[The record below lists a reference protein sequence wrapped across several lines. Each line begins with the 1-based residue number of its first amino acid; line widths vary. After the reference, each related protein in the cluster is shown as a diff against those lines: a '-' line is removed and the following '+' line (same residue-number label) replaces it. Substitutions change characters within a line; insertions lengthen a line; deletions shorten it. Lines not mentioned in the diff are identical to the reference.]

1 MFDAL
6 TRFLKRQKP
15 NFRMLILR
23 DFFWLAIGTRPRS
36 SSQIQGYQSLFLT
49 RLGASP
55 LDIGFINSLLS
66 LVAMVFSV
74 PAGWFIDRMRNMTT
88 VYQVSSGLGLFHYL
102 ALAFAQSVPG
112 VLLATVWKTLTDRVI
127 LPAKTILDVDAL
139 PNLDRVTGLSIHRTI
154 TAIGGVIGPIL
165 VAAILT
171 AFGGLDTAES
181 YRPLFLFQGI
191 MTGVIVLLLWTKL
204 DDVLFDRTESRYGI
218 LRSFTVL
225 FQGSPAIQ
233 LFFMKDIVQTFF
245 TLMVTPFL
253 GIYQVDIKLAT
264 AVILGA
270 MGAGEMIVDVFLSLP
285 IGGVITRFGR
295 RRMAYLGHLVGF
307 AARCVLFLTPRG
319 HPEFLI
325 LYSLLGSVEGC
336 LYLGWDA
343 FTQEIIPQTMRG
355 RYLGIRAVT
364 VGVIGMIAPIIG
376 GLIWNI
382 NPDLLWWIN
391 ALHWLVIAFP
401 FLILLMEKYSREQAR
416 TG

>member
-15 NFRMLILR
+15 NFKMLIFR
-23 DFFWLAIGTRPRS
+23 DFCWLTIGTRPQAS
-36 SSQIQGYQSLFLT
+36 PQIQGYQSLFLT

-55 LDIGFINSLLS
+55 LDIGLINSLLS
-66 LVAMVFSV
+66 LVTMVFSI

-88 VYQVSSGLGLFHYL
+88 VYLMSSGLGIFHYL

-112 VLLATVWKTLTDRVI
+112 VLLATMWKTLTDRVI

-139 PNLDRVTGLSIHRTI
+139 PNVDRVIGLSIHRTI
-154 TAIGGVIGPIL
+154 TAIGGIIGPIL
-165 VAAILT
+165 VATILSS
-171 AFGGLDTAES
+171 FGGLETAES

-191 MTGVIVLLLWTKL
+191 MNGVIVLLLWTKL
-204 DDVLFDRTESRYGI
+204 DSVLFDRPTSHHGI
-218 LRSFTVL
+218 LHSFKAL

-233 LFFMKDIVQTFF
+233 LFFIKDIVQTFF

-253 GIYQVDIKLAT
+253 WIYQVDIKLAT
-264 AVILGA
+264 AIILGT

-285 IGGVITRFGR
+285 IGGVIARFGR
-295 RRMAYLGHLVGF
+295 RRVAYFGHLVGF
-307 AARCVLFLTPRG
+307 ITRCVLFLTPQG

-325 LYSLLGSVEGC
+325 IYSLLGSVEGC

-355 RYLGIRAVT
+355 RYLGVRAVT
-364 VGVIGMIAPIIG
+364 VGVIGMVAPIIG

-382 NPDLLWWIN
+382 NPNLLWWIN
-391 ALHWLVIAFP
+391 ALHWLFIAFP
-401 FLILLMEKYSREQAR
+401 FLIILMEKYSKEQS
-416 TG
+416 